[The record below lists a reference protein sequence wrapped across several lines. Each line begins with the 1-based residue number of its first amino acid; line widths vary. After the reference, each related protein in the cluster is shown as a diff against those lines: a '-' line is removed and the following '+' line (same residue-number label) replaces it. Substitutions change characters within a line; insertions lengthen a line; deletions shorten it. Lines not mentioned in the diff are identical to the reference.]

1 MILSRFAV
9 ALVLIGLI
17 LLTVFVMT
25 LQVHQG
31 DLRVLLLGAALS
43 GIGLLMRRRAA
54 RRRKRSGGRF
64 STLRRLR
71 GTEEEELE

>member
-1 MILSRFAV
+1 MTTRIAA
-9 ALVLIGLI
+9 ALILIGII
-17 LLTVFVMT
+17 LLTVFALT
-25 LQVHQG
+25 TQVQQG

-54 RRRKRSGGRF
+54 RRRKRSSGRF

-71 GTEEEELE
+71 GIEEEEVE

>member
-9 ALVLIGLI
+9 ALILIGLI

-31 DLRVLLLGAALS
+31 DFRVLLLGAALS
-43 GIGLLMRRRAA
+43 SLGLLLRRRMA
-54 RRRKRSGGRF
+54 RRAKRSSQRF

-71 GTEEEELE
+71 GIDEEELE